1 MDDVKKYIAGLIER
15 VSGNSLELTGER
27 LANFLKTLSV
37 ENRSILSLHN
47 RIEQRNKQLSDVQST
62 LRAVAEYDARKMSLV
77 QFIKMKVGI

>member
-15 VSGNSLELTGER
+15 VSGER